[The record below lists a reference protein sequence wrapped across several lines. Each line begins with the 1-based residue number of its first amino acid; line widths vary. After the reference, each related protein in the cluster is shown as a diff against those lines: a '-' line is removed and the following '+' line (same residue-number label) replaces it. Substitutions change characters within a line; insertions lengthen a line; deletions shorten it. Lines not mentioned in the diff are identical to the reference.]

1 VRIKPVTDSHAGPA
15 ALAAFDR
22 ARRRY
27 GWVPNTV
34 RVMARGSAAAELY
47 LTAGEVNSGGT
58 LSAVEREL
66 VAVLVAARNGCTYC
80 RTAHALAAAALG
92 VGPDGIAGAGTA
104 TSTDERTAVVLTFAA
119 TVLAQAGRLS
129 DADVARAR
137 DEGLDDAAMLDIV
150 AVIAENVLGNLVN
163 NLAATTLDP
172 MLQRAARGLP
182 DAGSEAGE
190 ARPPIS

>member
-1 VRIKPVTDSHAGPA
+1 VKAQEPGRNRKAKNRGVRPPA
-15 ALAAFDR
+15 DKAIER
-22 ARRRY
+22 PPSEYKRY
-27 GWVPNTV
+27 
-34 RVMARGSAAAELY
+34 
-47 LTAGEVNSGGT
+47 
-58 LSAVEREL
+58 
-66 VAVLVAARNGCTYC
+66 
-80 RTAHALAAAALG
+80 ALAAAALG